1 MHIQT
6 DRALIP
12 ARTPSVRYLHVV
24 ISAPAAP
31 PRAPHAAARPPA
43 GVALVL
49 DRSGSMDG
57 SKIAMARTAVEH
69 AVRLLA
75 PTDELAVVCY
85 DDQVDTVLART
96 HASAEAKQLAL
107 DRLARIDARGS
118 TNLEGGWTRG
128 AEELRPATADVR
140 RVLLLTDGLAN
151 QGVVDPQALAA
162 TAARLRAQGITTST
176 FGVGADFDE
185 QLLARLAAEGGGHFY
200 FIEQPRQIPDLLA
213 SELGE
218 TLEVVARD
226 AVFEITAEGGVDLGV
241 LNRAD
246 AELAPG
252 VLRVRLGDLVADQ
265 EVTLVVAVGMR
276 EVPAVGEAVTVRCR
290 LSDRDQALVPLPLA
304 VDWRVVEPADSDAQP
319 VNEQVLVAVAR
330 HLAEQAKAM
339 ALVANRQG
347 QYDDA
352 RRILHDMAATLR
364 RLAPGNAEVARLV
377 EGLEGERE
385 FFESAMS
392 PLELK
397 RRHFAA
403 HVMAESRE
411 PEGRARRRPRVS
423 P

>member
-12 ARTPSVRYLHVV
+12 ARAPSVRYLHVV

-43 GVALVL
+43 AVALVL

-57 SKIAMARTAVEH
+57 SKFAMARTAVEH

-85 DDQVDTVLART
+85 DDRVDTVLART
-96 HASAEAKQLAL
+96 PASAEAKRLAL
-107 DRLARIDARGS
+107 ERLARVDARGS

-128 AEELRPATADVR
+128 AEELQPATADVR

-151 QGVVDPQALAA
+151 QGVVDPEDLAA

-218 TLEVVARD
+218 TLDVVARE
-226 AVFEITAEGGVDLGV
+226 AVFEITAGGGVDLGV

-265 EVTLVVAVGMR
+265 EVTLVVAVGVR
-276 EVPAVGEAVTVRCR
+276 EVPAAGESVSVRCR
-290 LSDRDQALVPLPLA
+290 LSDRDQALVPLPLV
-304 VDWRVVEPADSDAQP
+304 VDWRVVEPAEHDAQP

-330 HLAEQAKAM
+330 HLAGQAKAM

-347 QYDDA
+347 HYDDA
-352 RRILHDMAATLR
+352 QRILHDMAATLR
-364 RLAPGNAEVARLV
+364 RLAPGNAEVARLAA
-377 EGLEGERE
+377 GLEGERVL
-385 FFESAMS
+385 FQSAMS
-392 PLELK
+392 PLEMK
-397 RRHFAA
+397 RRHFAS

-411 PEGRARRRPRVS
+411 PEGKARRRHERRI
-423 P
+423 